1 MTDLPWA
8 GDACSLVA
16 ALRAKELSPTEAL
29 DGSLAA
35 IRASSLNAVSF
46 VDEKAAYRTAAASD
60 VTLPFGGV
68 PMGIKELVS
77 VLGWP
82 ATEASLVLA
91 DQVSPVDSTMVR
103 RLRAAGAVLCAQTT
117 SSEFGGINCTS
128 TRLHGTTTN
137 PWDQTRTREG
147 PRVARRQ
154 PWQGGSCRSHRAA
167 TAAAP
172 SASPPASAAYS
183 G

>member
-1 MTDLPWA
+1 M
-8 GDACSLVA
+8 
-16 ALRAKELSPTEAL
+16 
-29 DGSLAA
+29 
-35 IRASSLNAVSF
+35 SF

-137 PWDQTRTREG
+137 PWDQTRTPGAVSYTHLDVYKRQSWSRSTPTRSWG
-147 PRVARRQ
+147 VTSLRPFRPGSSAR
-154 PWQGGSCRSHRAA
+154 GL
-167 TAAAP
+167 
-172 SASPPASAAYS
+172 ASGCLLYTSS
-183 G
+183 